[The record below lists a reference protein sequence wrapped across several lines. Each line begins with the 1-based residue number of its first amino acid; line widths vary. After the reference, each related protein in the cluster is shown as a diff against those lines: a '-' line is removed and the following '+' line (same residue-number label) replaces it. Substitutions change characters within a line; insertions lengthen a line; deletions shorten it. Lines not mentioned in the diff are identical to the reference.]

1 MRCWSDQN
9 GGAGGEDEKV
19 RCLNREPDHA
29 GAKQVTGLDLEA
41 ARDRMQSPFE
51 AVSTYF
57 YAKDGNRPFLMRRAF
72 AEDVQLEMVV
82 KTEAISFPGSAKGVA
97 AIEEILGRR
106 FANDFENVYTFCL
119 ERPTEA
125 NRRHFPCHWLVGMSA
140 KNSGPI
146 RIGSGRYDWYFTS
159 DARCQ
164 VERLI
169 ITIDVMQIFPA
180 NELDRIMSWITSL
193 PYPWCRA
200 DEAVRD
206 MPSIEGLAPVERYL
220 KEIRPIPPER

>member
-1 MRCWSDQN
+1 
-9 GGAGGEDEKV
+9 
-19 RCLNREPDHA
+19 
-29 GAKQVTGLDLEA
+29 
-41 ARDRMQSPFE
+41 MQSPFE

-82 KTEAISFPGSAKGVA
+82 KTEAISFPSSAKGVA

-119 ERPTEA
+119 ERPTLA
-125 NRRHFPCHWLVGMSA
+125 NHRHFPCHWLVGMSA
-140 KNSGPI
+140 KNNGPI

-159 DARCQ
+159 DARCLI
-164 VERLI
+164 EKLI

-180 NELDRIMSWITSL
+180 DELDRIMNWITNL
-193 PYPWCRA
+193 PYPWCGP

-206 MPSIEGLAPVERYL
+206 MPRIEGLAPVERYL
-220 KEIRPIPPER
+220 KEIRPIPPDS